1 MNQNINSKKKVENM
15 LSEEE
20 LKDVSRVY
28 ERWGLKKGLHV
39 REENISKF
47 EKIDFSPVINAFV
60 KRLET
65 IPCKFSHTEEL
76 SGAVCFFGG
85 VVTSLLNFGYIEE
98 IEGLFTFAL
107 CYMLIDH
114 YLDDNTISDEEK
126 KKSMKDIYAFIYT
139 GKRESGNKLINAAA
153 DRYLDLVERVPSC
166 KEYILKLFQAEL
178 KGVEISKRK
187 DLSREIY
194 DKIDE
199 EKGGLTAVAIGSI
212 IGVTD
217 VEESMKLGHLI
228 QIVDNL
234 LDIQDDTELGI
245 YTLVRYDLDRGTLDR
260 YIYNSVIMIQNLSP
274 IYNFFKVIL
283 LTGLVLGVHD
293 NPNCISENLN
303 SLLSKYNIF
312 SQSSSKNS
320 INTWFH
326 EKLYSYIQKI

>member
-1 MNQNINSKKKVENM
+1 M
-15 LSEEE
+15 LNRWE
-20 LKDVSRVY
+20 LAEISRVY
-28 ERWGLKKGLHV
+28 EKWGLRKGIHLNNLD
-39 REENISKF
+39 EL

-65 IPCKFSHTEEL
+65 IPCKFSHSEEV

-114 YLDDNTISDEEK
+114 YLDDNTISAIEK
-126 KKSMKDIYAFIYT
+126 KKSMKDIYKFIV
-139 GKRESGNKLINAAA
+139 SGEENSENKLINAAA

-166 KEYILKLFQAEL
+166 KQYILKLFKAEL
-178 KGVEISKRK
+178 KGVEISNRK
-187 DLSREIY
+187 DLSREEY
-194 DKIDE
+194 SKIDE

-217 VEESMKLGHLI
+217 IKECMKLGHLI

-234 LDIQDDTELGI
+234 LDIQDDTDLGI
-245 YTLVRYDLDRGTLDR
+245 YTLARYDLDRGSLDR
-260 YIYNSVIMIQNLSP
+260 YIFDNVIMIDQLSN

-283 LTGLVLGVHD
+283 LTGLILGIHD
-293 NPNCISENLN
+293 NPHSISENLH
-303 SLLSKYNIF
+303 SVLQKYNIF
-312 SQSSSKNS
+312 SSESSKNS
-320 INTWFH
+320 LNTWFH
-326 EKLYSYIQKI
+326 EKLYSYIEKI

>member
-1 MNQNINSKKKVENM
+1 M
-15 LSEEE
+15 LREEE
-20 LKDVSRVY
+20 LKEVSRVY
-28 ERWGLKKGLHV
+28 ERWGLRKGIHFG
-39 REENISKF
+39 EENISKF

-65 IPCKFSHTEEL
+65 IPCKFSHSEEV
-76 SGAVCFFGG
+76 SGSVCFFGG

-139 GKRESGNKLINAAA
+139 GKRESENKLINAAA
-153 DRYLDLVERVPSC
+153 DRYLDLVQRVPSC

-187 DLSREIY
+187 DLSREVY

-212 IGVTD
+212 IGIVK
-217 VEESMKLGHLI
+217 EEEIIESMKLGHLI

-234 LDIQDDTELGI
+234 LDIQDDTDLGI
-245 YTLVRYDLDRGTLDR
+245 YTLARYDLDHGTLDR
-260 YIYNSVIMIQNLSP
+260 YIYDSVIMIQNLSP
-274 IYNFFKVIL
+274 VYNFFKVIL
-283 LTGLVLGVHD
+283 LTGIVLGVHD
-293 NPNCISENLN
+293 NQGCISDNLN
-303 SLLSKYNIF
+303 TLLSKYNIF
-312 SQSSSKNS
+312 SPSSSKNS
-320 INTWFH
+320 LNSWFH
-326 EKLYSYIQKI
+326 EKLYSYVKNIRCDFIL